1 VTTRPHT
8 PSELYEVLLQ
18 LQQACF
24 EAGSLEAAY
33 HALAAAL
40 HAAEDAGMT
49 EGVQAVMAIAEQR
62 QQALDSAEPAQEL
75 SSGEASK
82 RRTSPLFGTLVLI
95 GRSILAR
102 MQGDRAVRKSEANR
116 ARPKP

>member
-1 VTTRPHT
+1 MTKRHHA

-33 HALAAAL
+33 HTLAAAL

-49 EGVQAVMAIAEQR
+49 RGIEAVIAIAEQR
-62 QQALDSAEPAQEL
+62 QQALDSAETAQEL
-75 SSGEASK
+75 SSGEAGK
-82 RRTSPLFGTLVLI
+82 RGSRPLFGSLAVI
-95 GRSILAR
+95 GRSMLAR
-102 MQGDRAVRKSEANR
+102 QHGERAVAKSEAGR
-116 ARPKP
+116 PRPKP